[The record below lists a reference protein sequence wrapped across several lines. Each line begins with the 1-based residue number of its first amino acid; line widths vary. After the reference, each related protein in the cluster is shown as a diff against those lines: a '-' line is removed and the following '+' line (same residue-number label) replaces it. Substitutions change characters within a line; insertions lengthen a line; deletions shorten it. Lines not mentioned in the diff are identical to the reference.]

1 MSHIFPS
8 KSWRSTVLFCG
19 LLIVSLF
26 VSSCTQTVKYSHY
39 KITFDCNKVTQPM
52 VVEMLAGRDVKE
64 SLLQIVDDVNNLKS
78 RVDRSWPAE
87 IVNDRFDAEDRYAE
101 YWYNENL
108 PKVKEFEAQCRKKIE
123 EMDPNPKS
131 HFCLSVVYKLTR
143 SVPGDGKDVCLNEYR
158 FDLKY

>member
-1 MSHIFPS
+1 
-8 KSWRSTVLFCG
+8 
-19 LLIVSLF
+19 
-26 VSSCTQTVKYSHY
+26 
-39 KITFDCNKVTQPM
+39 M

-78 RVDRSWPAE
+78 RVDRSWPVE

-123 EMDPNPKS
+123 EMDHNPKS

-143 SVPGDGKDVCLNEYR
+143 SVPGGGKDVCLNEYR